1 MITYGHHVANETPD
15 SVFRLVPSNMKT
27 EGFLPDS
34 YRTVVNGLN
43 PFHSPTTSAGDS
55 LWNYAGEL
63 RMAEGFRPS
72 RELARRQECTF
83 VIMRQQ
89 SHTTRQHSYGTGGF
103 CHDINYL
110 PLEIP
115 TLPQRACRVQIAI
128 HLTRCVFETH
138 RSESRPA
145 SAWYSQWQTESF
157 SIHIRPIHPCE
168 GDGCSLFPAAD
179 DFNPE
184 WFAPIYVSL
193 PTNDTKRP
201 LFTLR
206 DSYVPYSPRVYAKNP
221 WVAMVL
227 VKGRN

>member
-83 VIMRQQ
+83 VNNHIQLD
-89 SHTTRQHSYGTGGF
+89 S
-103 CHDINYL
+103 
-110 PLEIP
+110 
-115 TLPQRACRVQIAI
+115 TLTVLA
-128 HLTRCVFETH
+128 
-138 RSESRPA
+138 A
-145 SAWYSQWQTESF
+145 SAMISTTSPWRSPLFRNVPAVCRSRFILPGVSSKRIEARADPLRRG
-157 SIHIRPIHPCE
+157 IRS
-168 GDGCSLFPAAD
+168 GKQSLFQSISAQFILARGTAAL
-179 DFNPE
+179 FSRRLMISTPNG
-184 WFAPIYVSL
+184 SL
-193 PTNDTKRP
+193 P
-201 LFTLR
+201 
-206 DSYVPYSPRVYAKNP
+206 S
-221 WVAMVL
+221 M
-227 VKGRN
+227 